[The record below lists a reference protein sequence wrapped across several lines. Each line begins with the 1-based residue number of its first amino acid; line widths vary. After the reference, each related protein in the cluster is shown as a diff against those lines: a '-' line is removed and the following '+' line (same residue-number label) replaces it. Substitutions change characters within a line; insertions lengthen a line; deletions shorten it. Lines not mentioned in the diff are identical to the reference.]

1 MAILAAYAVPHPP
14 LIIPT
19 VGRGE
24 ERGIARTIEAYRNVA
39 RRIVAHDPETIVVTS
54 PHAPLYGAGFHVT
67 TTETLEGSMAR
78 FGAPQTRVSARIDGA
93 LVKALEEE
101 AARAGIPLV
110 PSSWRDREMDHATF
124 IPLWFVDEAYA
135 EAGRT
140 PRYEVVRLGIAGLPF
155 EDHRTLGRLVARA
168 IARTGRR
175 AVFVASGDLSH
186 KLTSDG
192 PYGFAPEGP
201 RFDAQIG
208 DLFASGDLARLFA
221 FDPAFCDA
229 AAECGLRSFQI
240 MAGALE
246 GSTFSSELLSLEGP
260 FGVGYGVAAFEVTAE
275 NGASRAAEATCDD
288 EPAEGA
294 ARGEAAC
301 DPYVALA
308 RAGVEGFVR
317 TGRPIER
324 PAALPAELTERR
336 AGVFV
341 SLHETGELRGCI
353 GTIAPTTPCIA
364 DEIIRNAVSASSEDP
379 RFPPVRPDEL
389 DYLEISVDVLAAPE
403 PISDPAEL
411 DPARFGVIVTKGWR
425 RGLLLPN
432 LEGVD
437 TVEQQIAIAKRKA
450 GIDPDDDTVSLE
462 RFEVVRHTRG
472 GEPRCGAR

>member
-14 LIIPT
+14 LIIST

-24 ERGIARTIEAYRNVA
+24 ERGIARTIEAYRDVA

-54 PHAPLYGAGFHVT
+54 PHAPLYGTGFHVT
-67 TTETLEGSMAR
+67 TTETLKGSMAR
-78 FGAPQTRVSARIDGA
+78 FGAPQTCVSARIDGA
-93 LVKALEEE
+93 LAKALEEE

-208 DLFASGDLARLFA
+208 DLFASGDLARLFT
-221 FDPAFCDA
+221 FDPSFCDA

-275 NGASRAAEATCDD
+275 DGASRAAEATCAD
-288 EPAEGA
+288 EPAEEA
-294 ARGEAAC
+294 AVGEAAC

-308 RAGVEGFVR
+308 RAGVEGFVH

-341 SLHETGELRGCI
+341 SLREAGELRGCI

-364 DEIIRNAVSASSEDP
+364 DEIIRNAVAASSEDP

-389 DYLEISVDVLAAPE
+389 DYLEISVDVLAAPV
-403 PISDPAEL
+403 PVSDFAEL

-450 GIDPDDDTVSLE
+450 GIDPGDDAVSLE

-472 GEPRCGAR
+472 GEPRRGAR